1 MIKNYFK
8 IAWRNVIQNKVFSF
22 INILGLALGMVC
34 TFLILLWVLDEYNV
48 DAFHANKKLLYRIY
62 MKEYFSGKQQ
72 GVIWT
77 PGPLAAELKNT
88 VPEIQYAV
96 PFSWPIHQL
105 FSVGDK
111 ANKQEVNVA
120 GADFFKMFSFKLLQG
135 TPQSALSVINGLAI
149 SRSMAEIFFGNPENA
164 INKTIRFDNRKDLV
178 VTAVFENIPANS
190 TLKFDCLRTWD
201 AYVNDGNEWARDW
214 GSTDPLTFFMIR
226 PDAQPQQVQEKIKHV
241 LDKYRKG
248 NERTELAMQPF
259 HEYYLNGNLKNAKI
273 DGGRIEYVRLFSI
286 IAVFILLIA
295 CINFMNLATAR
306 SAKRAR
312 EVGVRKVIGALR
324 SSLIKQFIG
333 EAMLI
338 TFFSLVL
345 AIVVTV
351 LLLPFFNGLTGKQ
364 LHMPF
369 EEFSF
374 WGILI
379 VFTFITG
386 IIAGSYPAFFLSAL
400 KPVQVLKGTLRF
412 NSKSVWFRK
421 GLVIFQFSLSIIM
434 IVSMIVIYRQINFIK
449 TKNPGYERENLLYFP
464 LEGNLIKDYEVFK
477 ENTTRISGIRFVS
490 RMTENPVG
498 NGSGT
503 EAINWEGNDPN
514 EKIRFTPVG
523 VSYDF
528 VKAMNLQLLEGREY
542 SKDFASDSTGFII
555 NETAQKAM
563 KFKNPL
569 GQTISWGRAKG
580 TIIGVVKDFH
590 FQSLHTPIRP
600 LITYLR
606 GSSAGDAVIVRI
618 QAGKTSDVVV
628 ELEKAYKKMNP
639 EFPFTYSFADEEYAR
654 QYRSEQ
660 VIGKL
665 SDAFAFLAIFI
676 SCLGLFGLAT
686 FTAEQKKKE
695 IGIRKVLGASV
706 FSITSFLSEDFV
718 KLVMIALVIASP
730 IAWYTM
736 HQWLENYAYRI
747 DMSWWTFVLAGVLA
761 LVIAMFT
768 VCFQAVKAA
777 IANPVKSL
785 RTE

>member
-1 MIKNYFK
+1 MIKNYLK
-8 IAWRNVIQNKVFSF
+8 ISWRNVVKNKVFSF
-22 INILGLALGMVC
+22 INIIGLALGMVC

-77 PGPLAAELKNT
+77 PGPLAAELKTT

-96 PFSWPIHQL
+96 PFSWPTRQL

-111 ANKQEVNVA
+111 INKQEVNVA
-120 GADFFKMFSFKLLQG
+120 GADFFKMFSFTLLQG
-135 TPQSALSVINGLAI
+135 TQQSALSEINGLAI
-149 SRSMAEIFFGNPENA
+149 SRNMAETFFGNPENA
-164 INKTIRFDNRKDLV
+164 INKTIRFDNRKDLK

-201 AYVNDGNEWARDW
+201 AYVNDGNEWAKDW

-226 PDAQPQQVQEKIKHV
+226 PDANPQQVQEKIKHV

-286 IAVFILLIA
+286 IAIFILLIA

-338 TFFSLVL
+338 TLFSLIL
-345 AIVVTV
+345 AVVFTV

-369 EEFSF
+369 EAFSF
-374 WGILI
+374 WSLLI

-412 NSKSVWFRK
+412 NSRSVWFRK
-421 GLVIFQFSLSIIM
+421 GLVVFQFSLSIIM

-464 LEGNLIKDYEVFK
+464 LEGSLVKNYEVFK
-477 ENTTRISGIRFVS
+477 EDITRIPGIRFVS
-490 RMTENPVG
+490 HMTENPVG

-503 EAINWEGNDPN
+503 ESISWQGSDPN

-528 VKAMNLQLLEGREY
+528 VKAMDLQLLEGRDY
-542 SKDFASDSTGFII
+542 SKDYASDSTGFII
-555 NETAQKAM
+555 NETALKSM

-569 GQTISWGRAKG
+569 GQTISWGNAKG
-580 TIIGVVKDFH
+580 TIIGVVKDFN
-590 FQSLHTPIRP
+590 FQSLHTPVRP

-606 GSSAGDAVIVRI
+606 GRFAGDAVIVRV
-618 QAGKTSDVVV
+618 QAGKTSDVVAQM
-628 ELEKAYKKMNP
+628 EKAYKKMNP

-686 FTAEQKKKE
+686 FTAEQKRKE

-730 IAWYTM
+730 IAWFTM
-736 HQWLENYAYRI
+736 HQWLENYAYRV
-747 DMSWWTFVLAGVLA
+747 DMSWWTFVLAGVIA

-768 VCFQAVKAA
+768 VGFQAVKAA